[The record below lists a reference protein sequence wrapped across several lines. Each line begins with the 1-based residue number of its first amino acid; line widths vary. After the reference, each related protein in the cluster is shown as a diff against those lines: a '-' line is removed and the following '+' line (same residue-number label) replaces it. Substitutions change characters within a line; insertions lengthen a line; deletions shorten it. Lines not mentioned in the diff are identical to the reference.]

1 MDMIFVRDDFLLGLC
16 PAKENSREF
25 DRKSLLPHGSMH
37 SDSGIQDET
46 QLTVEQAIANLQG
59 EDLGLRVYAAWWL
72 GRFRVDV
79 PEAIDV
85 LMAALEDEDDRTDA
99 GGYPLRRNAARA
111 LGKLGDRRAIP
122 SLLHALSCSDFY
134 VREAAAQSLEML
146 GDPAGIPQLIEL
158 LHDRVAGTQPAS
170 EPPRLV
176 QPFDAILEALG
187 TLGAV
192 EAIPD
197 IQPFLDHF
205 VPRVQYAAA
214 RAMYQ
219 LSDPETANP
228 YGDRLIQ
235 ALSHDD
241 LQLRRAV
248 LADLGAIGYLSAAEA
263 ISQTL
268 AENSLKLISLKGLL
282 EKQLLLAAPPDLSP
296 GAIKVMEIMD
306 ELL

>member
-1 MDMIFVRDDFLLGLC
+1 MDNAANIRDD
-16 PAKENSREF
+16 N
-25 DRKSLLPHGSMH
+25 
-37 SDSGIQDET
+37 

-85 LMAALEDEDDRTDA
+85 LITALADEDDRTHV

-111 LGKLGDRRAIP
+111 LGKLGEKRAVP
-122 SLLHALSCSDFY
+122 ALIRALECADFY

-146 GDPAGIPQLIEL
+146 GDSCCIPRLIEL
-158 LHDRVAGTQPAS
+158 LNNQVPGTLPAP
-170 EPPRLV
+170 EPPQLT
-176 QPFDAILEALG
+176 QPFDAIIEALG

-192 EAIPD
+192 EAIPL

-205 VPRVQYAAA
+205 IPRIQYAAA

-219 LSDPETANP
+219 LTFKETEVGNQ
-228 YGDRLIQ
+228 YGDRLVQ
-235 ALSHDD
+235 ALAHDD

-248 LADLGAIGYLSAAEA
+248 LADLGAIGYLPAAEA
-263 ISQTL
+263 IAETL
-268 AENSLKLISLKGLL
+268 AENSLKLIALKGLL
-282 EKQLLLAAPPDLSP
+282 EKQLLQTTPPNLSP
-296 GAIKVMEIMD
+296 GAIKVMQLMD
-306 ELL
+306 ALL